1 MKAVAELDKKI
12 KEAQKV
18 SDQAAEERKHMLK
31 EEEAEQERE
40 VKRSE
45 ENEKRKKE
53 ERDRQ
58 EEEQKEQEK
67 ELRVCGLQKAIEDQQ
82 GLFDEARKKA
92 EEELADLIQQA
103 QDDEKKRCVVDMASQ
118 IERAA
123 ETFDKDIAKARRD
136 LEKAKKSALD
146 VEAKVASVE
155 EEYKSMLEGEE
166 TRAEDK
172 QRGLSQGGAPN
183 MANLIASINADNK
196 RRAAESQMLSM
207 AMLPGDTDE
216 YDRSPDEAHCQ
227 LEPTT
232 NPKHKK
238 TTEEWSAM
246 AKQVTG
252 LADALYSDP
261 SDAPYYEH
269 NEHAHSIIGPS
280 VKEYIRDK
288 RMRLVNYWT
297 ELAEEYEVRKL
308 LYDKQQSKLAKKGKQ
323 RGVSV
328 SSRKSILEKTSER
341 SSVDAG
347 GVILESG
354 RSSNNPYRR
363 ARRGNEVRSEYEQE
377 QIIAEIT
384 AKEAM
389 EKRIK
394 HGGSKLP
401 RQICRLERVRRIL
414 NPETV
419 CSRVPCVSHTSLS
432 HFLRYRS

>member
-1 MKAVAELDKKI
+1 LPTKQVIMKAVAELDKKI

-18 SDQAAEERKHMLK
+18 SDQVAEERKDMLK
-31 EEEAEQERE
+31 EEEAERERE

-53 ERDRQ
+53 ELDHQ
-58 EEEQKEQEK
+58 EEAQKEQEK
-67 ELRVCGLQKAIEDQQ
+67 ELRVTGLQKAIEDQQ

-92 EEELADLIQQA
+92 EEELAELIQQA
-103 QDDEKKRCVVDMASQ
+103 KDDEKKRCLDDMESQ
-118 IERAA
+118 IESAA

-136 LEKAKKSALD
+136 LEKAKNSALD

-166 TRAEDK
+166 TRADDK

-196 RRAAESQMLSM
+196 RRAVESQMLSM
-207 AMLPGDTDE
+207 AMLPGDTDAH
-216 YDRSPDEAHCQ
+216 DHQSPDDTPSQ

-232 NPKHKK
+232 DPKHKK
-238 TTEEWSAM
+238 TAEEWSAM
-246 AKQVTG
+246 AKQVAG

-269 NEHAHSIIGPS
+269 NERTHSIIGPS

-341 SSVDAG
+341 SSADAG

-394 HGGSKLP
+394 HGGCKLP
-401 RQICRLERVRRIL
+401 RQICRLERVRRG
-414 NPETV
+414 
-419 CSRVPCVSHTSLS
+419 S
-432 HFLRYRS
+432 

>member
-1 MKAVAELDKKI
+1 
-12 KEAQKV
+12 
-18 SDQAAEERKHMLK
+18 
-31 EEEAEQERE
+31 
-40 VKRSE
+40 
-45 ENEKRKKE
+45 
-53 ERDRQ
+53 
-58 EEEQKEQEK
+58 
-67 ELRVCGLQKAIEDQQ
+67 
-82 GLFDEARKKA
+82 
-92 EEELADLIQQA
+92 
-103 QDDEKKRCVVDMASQ
+103 
-118 IERAA
+118 
-123 ETFDKDIAKARRD
+123 
-136 LEKAKKSALD
+136 
-146 VEAKVASVE
+146 
-155 EEYKSMLEGEE
+155 
-166 TRAEDK
+166 
-172 QRGLSQGGAPN
+172 
-183 MANLIASINADNK
+183 
-196 RRAAESQMLSM
+196 
-207 AMLPGDTDE
+207 
-216 YDRSPDEAHCQ
+216 
-227 LEPTT
+227 
-232 NPKHKK
+232 
-238 TTEEWSAM
+238 
-246 AKQVTG
+246 
-252 LADALYSDP
+252 
-261 SDAPYYEH
+261 
-269 NEHAHSIIGPS
+269 
-280 VKEYIRDK
+280 
-288 RMRLVNYWT
+288 MRLVNYWT